1 MFLMFLDDHHG
12 DGRLAVWCKSTHEEQ
27 RRLVAADPDRLFVPP
42 YVGVKGW
49 VGVRLDHPGT
59 DWNELAILVEAGWK
73 SVAPKRIAADTT
85 PRRGRPLRRPKTD
98 PDVARAALARLTEIC
113 VALPEGTCE
122 RSSSHA
128 TFRVRKKTFAYF
140 LDNHHGDEV
149 IAACVR
155 GPKGANAKLAKAD
168 PKRFYL
174 PAYIG
179 SRGWVGMRLD
189 VGRVDWKSVE
199 ERV

>member
-1 MFLMFLDDHHG
+1 
-12 DGRLAVWCKSTHEEQ
+12 
-27 RRLVAADPDRLFVPP
+27 
-42 YVGVKGW
+42 
-49 VGVRLDHPGT
+49 
-59 DWNELAILVEAGWK
+59 
-73 SVAPKRIAADTT
+73 
-85 PRRGRPLRRPKTD
+85 
-98 PDVARAALARLTEIC
+98 VARAALARLTEIC
-113 VALPEGTCE
+113 VALPEATCE

-155 GPKGANAKLAKAD
+155 APKGANAKLAKAD

-199 ERV
+199 ERVAASYRSVAPKGLAALAGASGRASPIRKRA